1 MNLSCREVRKRKNGI
16 DKKPLIKGK
25 STEKNWFPEA
35 DINRYFSRSQRQRNA
50 AVVKSYRLIL
60 SALNFS
66 LEFHQEPFLV
76 VYVLD
81 ILAHYR
87 RKPMADVKL

>member
-66 LEFHQEPFLV
+66 LESIRNRSQYTYWIYWPTTGGNQWL
-76 VYVLD
+76 
-81 ILAHYR
+81 
-87 RKPMADVKL
+87 M